1 MSIQTYIT
9 GNRFPRFLILIVVC
23 TFFVWTQYE
32 FYQSATFSVELIQ
45 NFSVY
50 AEEMKLP
57 WWIATFY
64 ASELGGSIGG
74 IMRWAGSFLALY
86 IAFVYFKKGHI
97 GLSNLKGKVSTVLLF
112 EAIYFLF
119 LIPTIW
125 LGFIFPFIGG
135 NVWYFETTPTMEVF
149 FSAGLTSLLMVLV
162 IPPVLLKLRS
172 KIQRNAP
179 VPEIVRWICIT
190 IMAYLFVVFWFNS
203 SMQWF
208 GMIATWGPGMLL
220 DTLNFV
226 GFAASTFGL
235 LVVAISALKFILPI
249 IKEQED
255 AQLTLRHIGITAIG
269 VGSYFL
275 LGIFVYFFAGGFA
288 ARPTAWYELIVP
300 HNPYLWCL
308 IFFFTGLLIFAF
320 QRNNQ
325 LNPLPSLFS

>member
-1 MSIQTYIT
+1 MSIQTYLT
-9 GNRFPRFLILIVVC
+9 RNRFLRFLILIVVC
-23 TFFVWTQYE
+23 TFFIWTQYE
-32 FYQSATFSVELIQ
+32 FYQSATFSVDLIQ

-64 ASELGGSIGG
+64 ASELGGTIGG
-74 IMRWAGSFLALY
+74 IMRWAGSFVALY
-86 IAFVYFKKGHI
+86 IAFVYFKNGQI
-97 GLSNLKGKVSTVLLF
+97 GLSNLKGKVSTVLLL

-125 LGFIFPFIGG
+125 LGFIFPYIGG

-172 KIQRNAP
+172 KIQHNTP

-190 IMAYLFVVFWFNS
+190 MVAYLFVVFWFNS
-203 SMQWF
+203 TMQWA
-208 GMIATWGPGMLL
+208 GMIATWGPSLLL
-220 DTLNFV
+220 DALNFV
-226 GFAASTFGL
+226 GFATSAFGL
-235 LVVAISALKFILPI
+235 LVVAILALKFTIPI
-249 IKEQED
+249 IKKQET
-255 AQLTLRHIGITAIG
+255 AQLNLKHFGITAIG
-269 VGSYFL
+269 IGSYFL

-308 IFFFTGLLIFAF
+308 IFFFTGLLLFAF
-320 QRNNQ
+320 QKKKQ
-325 LNPLPSLFS
+325 PHPPTSLFS